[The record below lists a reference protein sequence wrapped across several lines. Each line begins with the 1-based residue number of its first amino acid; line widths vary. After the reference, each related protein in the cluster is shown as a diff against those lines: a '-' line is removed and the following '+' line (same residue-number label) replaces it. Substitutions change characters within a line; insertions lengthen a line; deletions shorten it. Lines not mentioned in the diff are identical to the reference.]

1 MIREVDLV
9 SCLPPFMADYKE
21 INIALTAE
29 NPEFVL
35 VWKAADRTLR
45 NEFIATADEYGISR
59 FEKILKILPSR
70 EDTLESRR
78 SRVQSRWFTSL
89 PYTWRMF
96 LQKLVALCGENSFT
110 VIKKFGCYRI
120 ELEVHLPMFGQ
131 VQELEG
137 IVNRMLPCNMVLK
150 TTNRIPTDLESGMY
164 TGGVLSTCIM
174 IESEG

>member
-9 SCLPPFMADYKE
+9 SCLPPFMAEYKE
-21 INIALTAE
+21 IHTALTAE
-29 NPEFVL
+29 DPEFVL

-89 PYTWRMF
+89 PYTWKMF
-96 LQKLVALCGENSFT
+96 LQKLVALCGENNFT
-110 VIKKFGCYRI
+110 VIKRFDCYQAD
-120 ELEVHLPMFGQ
+120 LEVQLPMFGQ

-137 IVNRMLPCNMVLK
+137 IVNMMFPCNMVLK
-150 TTNRIPTDLESGMY
+150 TINGIPADLESGIHA
-164 TGGVLSTCIM
+164 GGVLSTCIM

>member
-9 SCLPPFMADYKE
+9 SCLPPFMAEYKE
-21 INIALTAE
+21 IHTALAAE
-29 NPEFVL
+29 DPEFVL

-89 PYTWRMF
+89 PYTWKMF
-96 LQKLVALCGENSFT
+96 LQKLIALCGENSFA
-110 VIKKFGCYRI
+110 VEKRFDRYQV
-120 ELEVHLPMFGQ
+120 ELKVQLPMFGQ

-137 IVNRMLPCNMVLK
+137 IVNMMFPCNMVLK
-150 TTNRIPTDLESGMY
+150 TINGIPADLESGIHA
-164 TGGVLSTCIM
+164 GGVLSTCIM